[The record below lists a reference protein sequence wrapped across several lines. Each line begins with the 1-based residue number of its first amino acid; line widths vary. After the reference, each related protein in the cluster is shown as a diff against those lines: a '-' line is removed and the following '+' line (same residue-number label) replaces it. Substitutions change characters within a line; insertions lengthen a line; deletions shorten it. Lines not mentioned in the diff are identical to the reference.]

1 MNRMRNKVAV
11 VTGGMRG
18 LGYAIAEELISNGA
32 TVVITDVDQQGLD
45 EAVAELGSYCSGVL
59 ADVTDQAV
67 MADVFSAVAKRHGR
81 LDVVVANAGAGDS
94 APLGS
99 ITERQ
104 FDKIYGIN
112 VKGVLFTI
120 QGALPH
126 LGATSSVVILGSTGS
141 IQAQYGMSLY
151 GGSKAALRALIRGW
165 IQEVKGTGIRI
176 NILSPGAVDTPSLRI
191 AFAGAVGV
199 DKVDERVRAM
209 GEENPL
215 GRLVEP
221 REIAKTALF
230 LAGDDSSGVTGI
242 ELFVDGGAAQTG

>member
-1 MNRMRNKVAV
+1 MTTMQDKVAV

-32 TVVITDVDQQGLD
+32 DVVITDVDQPGLD
-45 EAVAELGSYCSGVL
+45 EAVAKLGEHCTGVL
-59 ADVTDQAV
+59 ADVTNEAKMTSVFD
-67 MADVFSAVAKRHGR
+67 DVVARHGR
-81 LDVVVANAGAGDS
+81 VDVVVANAGAGDS

-126 LGATSSVVILGSTGS
+126 LGAGGSVVVLGSTGS
-141 IQAQYGMSLY
+141 IQAQHGMSLY

-165 IQEVKGTGIRI
+165 IQEVKGTGVRI
-176 NILSPGAVDTPSLRI
+176 NILSPGAVDTPSLRL
-191 AFAGAVGV
+191 AFAGAVGAENV
-199 DKVDERVRAM
+199 AQRVQAM
-209 GEENPL
+209 GEGNPL
-215 GRLVEP
+215 GRLVRPDEV
-221 REIAKTALF
+221 AKAALF

-242 ELFVDGGAAQTG
+242 ELFVDGGVAQTG